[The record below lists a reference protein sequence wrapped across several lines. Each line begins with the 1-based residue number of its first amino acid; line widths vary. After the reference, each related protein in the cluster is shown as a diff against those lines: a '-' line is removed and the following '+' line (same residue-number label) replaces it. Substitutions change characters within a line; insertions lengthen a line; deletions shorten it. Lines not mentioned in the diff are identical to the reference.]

1 MNISYLG
8 ITADFPGGGGAGG
21 NPRGCI
27 TGGVSPYEKGI
38 YSRGLISFLYQ
49 EKKKVL

>member
-1 MNISYLG
+1 MNISHLG

-27 TGGVSPYEKGI
+27 IGGVSPYENWLVDWPEFI
-38 YSRGLISFLYQ
+38 F
-49 EKKKVL
+49 